1 MKLEIWQ
8 DLLLSTIKIKI
19 GLTKNTGTLSVT
31 FIRLVHFANSQISTV
46 NKNNSVYFSW
56 KEIYFAY
63 KIKKNEKKV
72 FGLYMFL

>member
-31 FIRLVHFANSQISTV
+31 FIRLVHFVNSQISKV
-46 NKNNSVYFSW
+46 KCV
-56 KEIYFAY
+56 KMIIYFV
-63 KIKKNEKKV
+63 K
-72 FGLYMFL
+72 